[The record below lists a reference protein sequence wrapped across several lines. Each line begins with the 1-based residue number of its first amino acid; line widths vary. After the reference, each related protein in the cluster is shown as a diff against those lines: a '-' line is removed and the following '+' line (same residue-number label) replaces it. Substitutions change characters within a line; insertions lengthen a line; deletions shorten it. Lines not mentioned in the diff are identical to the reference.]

1 MAARALH
8 WHRRGLIQ
16 RSRACWQQSRWSSKG
31 KAREADALK
40 PEKQEQS
47 FRGRY
52 CVEGALLPNAD
63 LEVPTDS
70 ASQSIDDRLSN
81 RTETKMSSQRLQQ
94 EASVGPGMYA
104 ETPKDRTAGVAK
116 TYQVCKSQDHLDA
129 FQSVYRRLRRT
140 GRDAEDKDVS
150 DSMLKAMEYVKQ
162 SKGAK

>member
-81 RTETKMSSQRLQQ
+81 RTETKMSSTLAAACTKGLIRP
-94 EASVGPGMYA
+94 AFA
-104 ETPKDRTAGVAK
+104 AGGFCWAGN
-116 TYQVCKSQDHLDA
+116 VC
-129 FQSVYRRLRRT
+129 
-140 GRDAEDKDVS
+140 RDSKGQNCWGGQDVS
-150 DSMLKAMEYVKQ
+150 GLQKPGSLGCLSVSVSPFATHWA
-162 SKGAK
+162 GR

>member
-116 TYQVCKSQDHLDA
+116 TFCGCIRFAKARITWMPFSQCIAVCDA
-129 FQSVYRRLRRT
+129 LGGT
-140 GRDAEDKDVS
+140 
-150 DSMLKAMEYVKQ
+150 LKTKMCQ
-162 SKGAK
+162 TPC